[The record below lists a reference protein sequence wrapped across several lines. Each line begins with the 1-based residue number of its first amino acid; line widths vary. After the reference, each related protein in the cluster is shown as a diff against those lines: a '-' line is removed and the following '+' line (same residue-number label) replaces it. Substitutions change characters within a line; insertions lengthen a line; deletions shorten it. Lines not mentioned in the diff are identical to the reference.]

1 MTATIDFSPVPQKR
15 ILSRITD
22 RFWEILLIW
31 LVVSVLLVSVI
42 YLLVEPTYE
51 AFSTLQVEPISP
63 GLFSQ
68 FGSEASD
75 TSKVTPYLQTQVGLL
90 TSDRVIQ
97 EAITDP
103 HVVHLATIKESEDPK
118 VELRKNLVVQIVKDA
133 YLIRVALE
141 LRDASQAATIVNAVV
156 QSYLSYNSEYQRGR
170 NSTLRASLITEY
182 GRIQKEIEVKRSE
195 LQKLANKSA
204 VNATGLALNLS
215 VSEKASDPTQP
226 VFSDVTDELSQQ
238 IASEMVKT
246 DLDLI
251 KAQAILE
258 TKQAESQGDNDLQSR
273 QALGALRLN
282 VAALLK
288 QKDYLLKYFSHL
300 KVDKKLV
307 MNDSSEATFVNHEL
321 EILLGHADQINT
333 KIQELNFKA
342 SQEEF
347 RVSQVDTA
355 VARKIPSNNNRLKY
369 IAVAP
374 ILVLLILVGYFLL
387 IPIRHQPTGQSSTK
401 SPPQDELAP

>member
-1 MTATIDFSPVPQKR
+1 MTETTNFSPVPRKR
-15 ILSRITD
+15 VLSRITD

-31 LVVSVLLVSVI
+31 FVVSCLLVSVI
-42 YLLVEPTYE
+42 YLFIEPTYE
-51 AFSTLQVEPISP
+51 AFSTLQVEPVSP
-63 GLFSQ
+63 ELFRP

-75 TSKVTPYLQTQVGLL
+75 TSKVTAYLETQVGLL
-90 TSDRVIQ
+90 TSDRVLH

-103 HVVHLATIKESEDPK
+103 RVVSLSTIKESDDPK
-118 VELRKNLVVQIVKDA
+118 ADLRKKIVVQIVKDA

-141 LRDASQAATIVNAVV
+141 LADANQAAIIVNAVV
-156 QSYLSYNSEYQRGR
+156 RSYLSYNSEYQRGR
-170 NSTLRASLITEY
+170 NSTLRASLIPEY
-182 GRIQKEIEVKRSE
+182 GRIQKEIEAKRSE
-195 LQKLANKSA
+195 LQKLANRSA

-273 QALGALRLN
+273 QTLGALRLN

-288 QKDYLLKYFSHL
+288 QKDYLVKYFSHL

-307 MNDSSEATFVNHEL
+307 MNDSSEATFVNRQL
-321 EILLGHADQINT
+321 EILLRHADQINT
-333 KIQELNFKA
+333 NIQELNFKA
-342 SQEEF
+342 SQEDF
-347 RVSQVDTA
+347 RVSQVDAA
-355 VARKIPSNNNRLKY
+355 VARKIPSNNIRLKY
-369 IAVAP
+369 MSVAP
-374 ILVLLILVGYFLL
+374 ALVLLILVGYFLR
-387 IPIRHQPTGQSSTK
+387 IPIRHQPMDQPSTK
-401 SPPQDELAP
+401 RPPQDELAP